1 MADET
6 SKDKP
11 KGNSGKNKSSDKGK
25 QAKKPSSG
33 KPGKPTAR
41 SSSKAVASS
50 AADTPM
56 QVDLVWTV
64 AFVVVAF
71 VIGFFVRGLFI
82 TEGVVTPA
90 NNFSTSVPG
99 SGSELGAGT
108 TAPTLTEDQL
118 YSGQLPAGHP
128 NVGGNEA
135 TQSGSGSGSGTSDPS
150 AEILNSLKEKVKKVD
165 SDVPLSGAPGSQSVD
180 VKEPEK
186 KK

>member
-1 MADET
+1 MADEI

-11 KGNSGKNKSSDKGK
+11 KGNSGKSKSSNKGK

-33 KPGKPTAR
+33 KPAKPTAR
-41 SSSKAVASS
+41 PSSKAAATS

-56 QVDLVWTV
+56 KVDLVWTV

-82 TEGVVTPA
+82 TESGVVPPA

-99 SGSELGAGT
+99 SGSELGVGT

-118 YSGQLPAGHP
+118 NNPQLPTGHP
-128 NVGGNEA
+128 NVPGAEA
-135 TQSGSGSGSGTSDPS
+135 TQSGSGTGASGSSTSAMD
-150 AEILNSLKEKVKKVD
+150 SLKDKIKKVD
-165 SDVPLSGAPGSQSVD
+165 NDVPLSGAPGSQSIE